1 MSIGAAKINRLSN
14 SFSFMK
20 KAIIVGSGIAGIASA
35 IRLQNKGYAV
45 QVLEKNAYAGGKLTQ
60 INGNG
65 FRFDAGPSLFTMPNL
80 VTELF
85 ELSGKNSFD
94 YFNYDQLQVLC
105 NYFYE
110 DGTRISANSNID
122 VFAEEIER
130 KTTDSAEKVKKHLQK
145 SKFIYGTTEEQF
157 LNKSLHKI
165 GSFLSFSTFISI
177 FKLPFLNIFS
187 SMNEVNEKAFN
198 DSKTIRL
205 FNRYATYNGSNPY
218 KAPGIL
224 NIIPHLEFGL
234 GAYLPK
240 GGMHEITNSL
250 VRLAKEI
257 GVEFHFNQEVTAI
270 ETEHNLAKSVTTKS
284 KIYSADIIVCNAD
297 IHTVYEKLI
306 PSAKK
311 LKKVDKQERSSSA
324 LIFYWGI
331 DKEFSELDVHNILF
345 TEDYKTEFDHIFD
358 YKTICDD
365 PTIYINITSKQIK
378 EDAPKGKENWFVMI
392 NVPSVYGQDWD
403 SMIAAARRNIL
414 DKISRNLG
422 VDVEKLILFEQ
433 QLTPQLIQDK
443 TSSYK
448 GSLYGTSSNS
458 RFAAFLRHKNF
469 SSQYKNLYF
478 CGGSVHPGGGIPL
491 ALSSAK
497 IIDKLI
503 K

>member
-1 MSIGAAKINRLSN
+1 
-14 SFSFMK
+14 MK
-20 KAIIVGSGIAGIASA
+20 KAIIIGAGIGGIASA

-45 QVLEKNAYAGGKLTQ
+45 QVLEKNEYPGGKLTQ
-60 INGNG
+60 FRGNG

-85 ELSGKNSFD
+85 ELSGKKSTD
-94 YFNYDQLQVLC
+94 YFNYDQLEILC

-110 DGTRISANSNID
+110 DGTRISANADIAI
-122 VFAEEIER
+122 FADEIER
-130 KTTDSAEKVKKHLQK
+130 KTTDSAAQIKKHLKK
-145 SKFIYGTTEEQF
+145 SKFIYEATEEQF

-165 GSFLSFSTFISI
+165 GSFLSIATLTSI
-177 FKLPFLNIFS
+177 VKLPFLNIFS
-187 SMNEVNEKAFN
+187 SMNQVNESAFN
-198 DSKTIRL
+198 DTKTIRL
-205 FNRYATYNGSNPY
+205 LNRYATYNGSNPY

-224 NIIPHLEFGL
+224 NIIPHLEFEL

-250 VRLAKEI
+250 VKLAKEI
-257 GVEFHFNQEVTAI
+257 GVEFHFNQEVTRI
-270 ETEHNLAKSVTTKS
+270 QTQNNLVKGVETKEENYDAEIV
-284 KIYSADIIVCNAD
+284 VCNAD
-297 IHTVYEKLI
+297 IHTVYEKLL

-311 LKKVDKQERSSSA
+311 LKKVDAQERSSSA

-331 DKEFSELDVHNILF
+331 DKNFPELDVHNIMF
-345 TEDYKTEFDHIFD
+345 TEDYKTEFEHIFD
-358 YKTICDD
+358 SKTIYED
-365 PTIYINITSKQIK
+365 PTVYINITSKQIK

-403 SMIAAARRNIL
+403 QMVAIARKNIIA
-414 DKISRNLG
+414 KISRNLG
-422 VDVEKLILFEQ
+422 EDIENHIVFEEK
-433 QLTPQLIQDK
+433 LTPQLIQDK
-443 TSSYK
+443 TSSFK

-458 RFAAFLRHKNF
+458 RFAAFFRHKNF

-497 IIDKLI
+497 IIERLI

>member
-1 MSIGAAKINRLSN
+1 V
-14 SFSFMK
+14 K
-20 KAIIVGSGIAGIASA
+20 KAVIVGAGIAGIASA

-45 QVLEKNAYAGGKLTQ
+45 QVLEKNAYPGGKLTQ
-60 INGNG
+60 LKGKG

-85 ELSGKNSFD
+85 EISGKKPSD
-94 YFNYDQLQVLC
+94 YFNYDQLDILC
-105 NYFYE
+105 NYFFE
-110 DGTRISANSNID
+110 DGTIISANSDINT
-122 VFAEEIER
+122 FANEISQ
-130 KTTDSAEKVKKHLQK
+130 KTTDSAESIKKHLKK
-145 SKFIYGTTEEQF
+145 SKFIFSATEEQF

-165 GSFLSFSTFISI
+165 SSFLSFATLRSI
-177 FKLPFLNIFS
+177 FKLPFLQIFS
-187 SMNEVNEKAFN
+187 SMHQINEKAFK

-250 VRLAKEI
+250 VKLAEEI
-257 GVEFHFNQEVTAI
+257 GVKFHFNIEVTAI
-270 ETEHNLAKSVTTKS
+270 KTDQNLAKSVQTNS
-284 KIYSADIIVCNAD
+284 NSYEADIVICNAD

-306 PSAKK
+306 PSVKK
-311 LKKVDKQERSSSA
+311 LKKVDAQERSSSA

-331 DKEFSELDVHNILF
+331 AKEFPALDVHNILF
-345 TEDYKTEFDHIFD
+345 TEDYKEEFKHLFD
-358 YKTICDD
+358 SKTIYED
-365 PTIYINITSKQIK
+365 PTVYINVTSKQIK

-392 NVPSVYGQDWD
+392 NVPSIYGQDWD
-403 SMIAAARRNIL
+403 TLVAKARQSIL
-414 DKISRNLG
+414 DKISKIMG
-422 VDVEKLILFEQ
+422 EEIEQFIEFEE

-443 TSSYK
+443 TNSYK
-448 GSLYGTSSNS
+448 GSLYGTSSNN
-458 RFAAFLRHKNF
+458 RFSAFFRHKNF
-469 SSQYKNLYF
+469 SSEYKNLFF

-497 IIDKLI
+497 IIDKFI

>member
-1 MSIGAAKINRLSN
+1 
-14 SFSFMK
+14 MK

-45 QVLEKNAYAGGKLTQ
+45 QVLEKNTYPGGKLTQ
-60 INGNG
+60 LKGKG

-85 ELSGKNSFD
+85 KISGKNPSD
-94 YFNYDQLQVLC
+94 YFNFDKLDILC

-110 DGTRISANSNID
+110 DGTRISANSDIH
-122 VFAEEIER
+122 VFADEIGK
-130 KTTDSAEKVKKHLQK
+130 KTSDSAQEVIKHLEK
-145 SKFIYGTTEEQF
+145 SQFIYEATEEQF

-165 GSFLSFSTFISI
+165 GSFLSFSTLASI

-187 SMNEVNEKAFN
+187 SMNEVNEKAFK

-218 KAPGIL
+218 RAPGIL

-250 VRLAKEI
+250 VKLAKEI
-257 GVEFHFNQEVTAI
+257 GVEFHFNEEVTAI
-270 ETEHNLAKSVTTKS
+270 ETDNKLAKSVVTKS
-284 KIYSADIIVCNAD
+284 RNYDGDIIVCNAD

-311 LKKVDKQERSSSA
+311 LAKVDKQERSSSA

-331 DKEFSELDVHNILF
+331 GKEFPELDVHNILF
-345 TEDYKTEFDHIFD
+345 TEDYKTEFDHLFD
-358 YKTICDD
+358 SKTICED
-365 PTIYINITSKQIK
+365 PTIYINITSKHIK
-378 EDAPKGKENWFVMI
+378 EDAPEGKENWFVMI

-403 SMIAAARRNIL
+403 QMIAVARKNIL
-414 DKISRNLG
+414 AKISRILG
-422 VDVEKLILFEQ
+422 EDVEQLIEFEE

-443 TSSYK
+443 TNSFK
-448 GSLYGTSSNS
+448 GSLYGTSSNN
-458 RFAAFLRHKNF
+458 RFSAFLRHKNF
-469 SSQYKNLYF
+469 SSEYKNLYF

-497 IIDKLI
+497 IIAKFI

>member
-1 MSIGAAKINRLSN
+1 
-14 SFSFMK
+14 MK
-20 KAIIVGSGIAGIASA
+20 KAIIIGSGIAGIASA
-35 IRLQNKGYAV
+35 IRLQNKGYQV
-45 QVLEKNAYAGGKLTQ
+45 QVLEKNDYPGGKLTQ
-60 INGNG
+60 LTGKG

-85 ELSGKNSFD
+85 EISGKKSTD
-94 YFNYDQLQVLC
+94 YFNFKPLEVLC

-110 DGTRISANSNID
+110 DGTRISANSDINI
-122 VFAEEIER
+122 FADEIER
-130 KTTDSAEKVKKHLQK
+130 KTTDSAEKIKKHLKK
-145 SKFIYGTTEEQF
+145 SKFIYNATEKLF

-165 GSFLSFSTFISI
+165 SSFFSFSTLLSVL
-177 FKLPFLNIFS
+177 KLPFLNIFS
-187 SMNEVNEKAFN
+187 SMNQVNENAFN

-205 FNRYATYNGSNPY
+205 LNRYATYNGSNPY

-250 VRLAKEI
+250 VKLAKEI
-257 GVEFHFNQEVTAI
+257 GIEFHFNQAVTAI
-270 ETEHNLAKSVTTKS
+270 ETSNNLAKSVITAS
-284 KIYSADIIVCNAD
+284 NNFAADVIVCNAD

-306 PSAKK
+306 PSSKK

-331 DKEFSELDVHNILF
+331 DKEFPELDVHNILF

-358 YKTICDD
+358 SKTIYKD
-365 PTIYINITSKQIK
+365 PTIYINITSKQLK

-392 NVPSVYGQDWD
+392 NVPSVYGQDWEIL
-403 SMIAAARRNIL
+403 IAEARKNIL
-414 DKISRNLG
+414 NKLSRNLG
-422 VDVEKLILFEQ
+422 EDIEKLIVFEK

-443 TSSYK
+443 TYSFK
-448 GSLYGTSSNS
+448 GSLYGTSSNN
-458 RFAAFLRHKNF
+458 RFAAFFRHKNF

>member
-1 MSIGAAKINRLSN
+1 
-14 SFSFMK
+14 MK
-20 KAIIVGSGIAGIASA
+20 QAIIVGSGIAGIAAA

-45 QVLEKNAYAGGKLTQ
+45 KVLEKNAYPGGKLTQ
-60 INGNG
+60 LSGSG

-85 ELSGKNSFD
+85 ELSGKKSSD
-94 YFNYDQLQVLC
+94 YFNFDQLDVLC

-110 DGTRISANSNID
+110 DGTQIIASSDID
-122 VFAEEIER
+122 TFAQEMER
-130 KTTDSAEKVKKHLQK
+130 KTNDSAENVKRHLEK
-145 SKFIYGTTEEQF
+145 SAFIYGATKEQF
-157 LNKSLHKI
+157 LNKSLHKLS
-165 GSFLSFSTFISI
+165 SFFSLSTLIAV
-177 FKLPFLNIFS
+177 FKMPFLNIFS
-187 SMNEVNEKAFN
+187 SMNQVNQSVFN

-234 GAYLPK
+234 GAFLPK

-250 VRLAKEI
+250 VKLAKEI
-257 GVEFHFNQEVTAI
+257 GVEFHFNQEVIAI
-270 ETEHNLAKSVTTKS
+270 ATKSNLAKSVSTTS
-284 KIYSADIIVCNAD
+284 ANYVADIIVCNAD

-311 LKKVDKQERSSSA
+311 LKEVDKQERSSSA

-331 DKEFSELDVHNILF
+331 DKEFPQLDVHNIIF
-345 TEDYKTEFDHIFD
+345 TEDYRTEFDHIFES
-358 YKTICDD
+358 KTIYED
-365 PTIYINITSKQIK
+365 PTVYINITSKKI
-378 EDAPKGKENWFVMI
+378 EGDAPKGKENWFVMI

-403 SMIAAARRNIL
+403 KMIAEARRNIVS
-414 DKISRNLG
+414 KISRVLG
-422 VDVEKLILFEQ
+422 EDIETLIQFEQ

-443 TSSYK
+443 TYSFK
-448 GSLYGTSSNS
+448 GSLYGTSSNN
-458 RFAAFLRHKNF
+458 RFAAFFRHKNF

-491 ALSSAK
+491 ALLSAK
-497 IIDKLI
+497 IIDKLV

>member
-1 MSIGAAKINRLSN
+1 
-14 SFSFMK
+14 MK
-20 KAIIVGSGIAGIASA
+20 KAIIIGAGIGGIASA

-45 QVLEKNAYAGGKLTQ
+45 QVIEKNEYPGGKLTQ
-60 INGNG
+60 FHKDG

-85 ELSGKNSFD
+85 EISGRKSSD
-94 YFNYDQLQVLC
+94 YFNYEQLEILC

-110 DGTRISANSNID
+110 DGTRISANSDIA
-122 VFAEEIER
+122 VFADEIGK
-130 KTTDSAEKVKKHLQK
+130 KTTDSAEQIKKHLKK
-145 SKFIYGTTEEQF
+145 SKFIYKATKEQF

-165 GSFLSFSTFISI
+165 GSFLSIATLTSI
-177 FKLPFLNIFS
+177 LKLPFLNIFS
-187 SMNEVNEKAFN
+187 SMNQVNESAFS
-198 DSKTIRL
+198 DTKTIRL
-205 FNRYATYNGSNPY
+205 LNRYATYNGSNPY

-224 NIIPHLEFGL
+224 NIIPHLEFEL

-250 VRLAKEI
+250 VKLAKEI
-257 GVEFHFNQEVTAI
+257 GVEFHFNQEVTSI
-270 ETEHNLAKSVTTKS
+270 RTDNRLAKSVVTTS
-284 KIYSADIIVCNAD
+284 KNFPGDVIVCNAD

-311 LKKVDKQERSSSA
+311 LKKVDAQERSSSA

-331 DKEFSELDVHNILF
+331 DKKFSELDVHNIMF
-345 TEDYKTEFDHIFD
+345 TEDYKTEFDHIFES
-358 YKTICDD
+358 KTIYED
-365 PTIYINITSKQIK
+365 PTVYINITSKKIK
-378 EDAPKGKENWFVMI
+378 EDAPEGKENWFVMI

-403 SMIAAARRNIL
+403 HMVAIARKNIL
-414 DKISRNLG
+414 TKISRNLG
-422 VDVEKLILFEQ
+422 ENIEKHIVFEEK
-433 QLTPQLIQDK
+433 LTPQLIQDK
-443 TSSYK
+443 TSSFK

-458 RFAAFLRHKNF
+458 RFAAFFRHKNF
-469 SSQYKNLYF
+469 STQYKNLYF

>member
-1 MSIGAAKINRLSN
+1 
-14 SFSFMK
+14 MK
-20 KAIIVGSGIAGIASA
+20 KAVVVGAGIAGIASA
-35 IRLQNKGYAV
+35 IRLQSKGFAV
-45 QVLEKNAYAGGKLTQ
+45 QVLEKNSYPGGKLTQ
-60 INGNG
+60 LKGKG
-65 FRFDAGPSLFTMPNL
+65 FRFDAGPSLFTMPHL

-85 ELSGKNSFD
+85 ELSGKKASD
-94 YFNYDQLQVLC
+94 YFNYDQLDILC

-110 DGTRISANSNID
+110 DGTIISANSDINT
-122 VFAEEIER
+122 FANEMSQ
-130 KTTDSAEKVKKHLQK
+130 KTTDSAESIKKHLKK
-145 SKFIYGTTEEQF
+145 SKFIFSATEEQF

-165 GSFLSFSTFISI
+165 SSFLSFRTFRSI
-177 FKLPFLNIFS
+177 FKLPFLQIFS
-187 SMNEVNEKAFN
+187 SMHQINEKAFK

-250 VRLAKEI
+250 VKLAEEI
-257 GVEFHFNQEVTAI
+257 GVEFHFNIEVTAI
-270 ETEHNLAKSVTTKS
+270 KTNQNLAKSVQTKS
-284 KIYSADIIVCNAD
+284 TSYDADVVICNAD

-311 LKKVDKQERSSSA
+311 LKKVDAQERSSSA

-331 DKEFSELDVHNILF
+331 AKEFPALDVHNILF
-345 TEDYKTEFDHIFD
+345 TEDYKEEFRHLFD
-358 YKTICDD
+358 SKTIYED
-365 PTIYINITSKQIK
+365 PTVYINITSKQIK

-392 NVPSVYGQDWD
+392 NVPSIYGQDWD
-403 SMIAAARRNIL
+403 TLIAKARQSIL
-414 DKISRNLG
+414 AKISKILG
-422 VDVEKLILFEQ
+422 EEIEQFIEFEE

-443 TSSYK
+443 TNSYK
-448 GSLYGTSSNS
+448 GSLYGTSSNN
-458 RFAAFLRHKNF
+458 RFSAFFRHKNF
-469 SSQYKNLYF
+469 SCEYKNLFF

-497 IIDKLI
+497 IIDKFI

>member
-1 MSIGAAKINRLSN
+1 
-14 SFSFMK
+14 MK
-20 KAIIVGSGIAGIASA
+20 KAVIVGAGIAGIASA

-45 QVLEKNAYAGGKLTQ
+45 QVLEKNAYPGGKLTQ
-60 INGNG
+60 LKGKG

-85 ELSGKNSFD
+85 EISGKKPSD
-94 YFNYDQLQVLC
+94 YFNYDQLDILC
-105 NYFYE
+105 NYFFE
-110 DGTRISANSNID
+110 DGTIISANSDINT
-122 VFAEEIER
+122 FANEISQ
-130 KTTDSAEKVKKHLQK
+130 KTTDSAESIKKHLKK
-145 SKFIYGTTEEQF
+145 SKFIFSATEEQF

-165 GSFLSFSTFISI
+165 SSFLSFATLRSI
-177 FKLPFLNIFS
+177 FKLPFLQIFS
-187 SMNEVNEKAFN
+187 SMHQINEKAFK

-250 VRLAKEI
+250 VKLAEEI
-257 GVEFHFNQEVTAI
+257 GVKFHFNIEVTAI
-270 ETEHNLAKSVTTKS
+270 KTDQNLAKSVQTNS
-284 KIYSADIIVCNAD
+284 NSYEADIVICNAD

-306 PSAKK
+306 PSVKK
-311 LKKVDKQERSSSA
+311 LKKVDAQERSSSA

-331 DKEFSELDVHNILF
+331 AKEFPALDVHNILF
-345 TEDYKTEFDHIFD
+345 TEDYKEEFKHLFD
-358 YKTICDD
+358 SKTIYED
-365 PTIYINITSKQIK
+365 PTVYINVTSKQIK

-392 NVPSVYGQDWD
+392 NVPSIYGQDWD
-403 SMIAAARRNIL
+403 TLVAKARQSIL
-414 DKISRNLG
+414 DKISKIMG
-422 VDVEKLILFEQ
+422 EEIEQFIEFEE

-443 TSSYK
+443 TNSYK
-448 GSLYGTSSNS
+448 GSLYGTSSNN
-458 RFAAFLRHKNF
+458 RFSAFFRHKNF
-469 SSQYKNLYF
+469 SSEYKNLFF

-497 IIDKLI
+497 IIDKFI

>member
-1 MSIGAAKINRLSN
+1 
-14 SFSFMK
+14 
-20 KAIIVGSGIAGIASA
+20 
-35 IRLQNKGYAV
+35 
-45 QVLEKNAYAGGKLTQ
+45 
-60 INGNG
+60 
-65 FRFDAGPSLFTMPNL
+65 MPNL

-85 ELSGKNSFD
+85 DLSGKKSSD
-94 YFNYDQLQVLC
+94 YFNFERLDVLC

-110 DGTRISANSNID
+110 DGTQIVASSDID
-122 VFAEEIER
+122 TFAAEMEQ
-130 KTTDSAEKVKKHLQK
+130 KTTDSAEKVKNHLEK
-145 SKFIYGTTEEQF
+145 SAFIYDVTKEQF

-165 GSFLSFSTFISI
+165 TSFLSFSTLVSVI
-177 FKLPFLNIFS
+177 KLPFLNIFS
-187 SMNEVNEKAFN
+187 SMNQVNESAFS

-250 VRLAKEI
+250 VKLAKEI
-257 GVEFHFNQEVTAI
+257 GVEFHFNQEATAI
-270 ETEHNLAKSVTTKS
+270 ETKNNLVKSVTTTAGNFA
-284 KIYSADIIVCNAD
+284 ADIIVCNAD

-311 LKKVDKQERSSSA
+311 LKEVDKQERSSSA

-331 DKEFSELDVHNILF
+331 DKEFPQLDVHNIMF
-345 TEDYKTEFDHIFD
+345 TEDYKTEFDHIFES
-358 YKTICDD
+358 KTICED
-365 PTIYINITSKQIK
+365 PTIYINITSKKSK

-403 SMIAAARRNIL
+403 SMIAQARKNIL
-414 DKISRNLG
+414 NKISRNLG
-422 VDVEKLILFEQ
+422 EDIEKLIQFEE

-443 TSSYK
+443 TYSFK
-448 GSLYGTSSNS
+448 GSLYGTSSNN
-458 RFAAFLRHKNF
+458 RFAAFFRHKNF

-491 ALSSAK
+491 ALLSAK
-497 IIDKLI
+497 IIDKLV

>member
-1 MSIGAAKINRLSN
+1 
-14 SFSFMK
+14 MK
-20 KAIIVGSGIAGIASA
+20 KAVIVGSGIAGVAAA
-35 IRLQNKGYAV
+35 IRLQNKGYKV
-45 QVLEKNAYAGGKLTQ
+45 QVLEKNAYPGGKLTQ
-60 INGNG
+60 ISGNG

-85 ELSGKNSFD
+85 ELSGKKTAD
-94 YFNYDQLQVLC
+94 YFHYDQLDVLC
-105 NYFYE
+105 TYFYE
-110 DGTRISANSNID
+110 DGTKIEASSD
-122 VFAEEIER
+122 SDTFAAEMER
-130 KTTDSAEKVKKHLQK
+130 KTTDSAEKVKKHLKK
-145 SKFIYGTTEEQF
+145 SAFIYEVTNDQF
-157 LNKSLHKI
+157 LNKSLHKLD
-165 GSFLSFSTFISI
+165 SFLSFSTLIAVL
-177 FKLPFLNIFS
+177 KTPFLNIFS
-187 SMNEVNEKAFN
+187 SMNQVNESAFS

-250 VRLAKEI
+250 VKLAKEI
-257 GVEFHFNQEVTAI
+257 GVEFHFNQEVTSI
-270 ETEHNLAKSVTTKS
+270 ETNDNLAQGVTTAS
-284 KIYSADIIVCNAD
+284 GHYGADIVVCNAD

-311 LKKVDKQERSSSA
+311 LKKVDQQERSSSA

-331 DKEFSELDVHNILF
+331 DKEFPQLDVHNIMF
-345 TEDYKTEFDHIFD
+345 TEDYKTEFHHIFES
-358 YKTICDD
+358 KTIYDD
-365 PTIYINITSKQIK
+365 PTIYINITSKKIAG
-378 EDAPKGKENWFVMI
+378 DAPKGKENWFVMI

-403 SMIAAARRNIL
+403 TMIAEARKNIL
-414 DKISRNLG
+414 NKLSRNLG
-422 VDVEKLILFEQ
+422 MDIEKLIQFEE

-443 TSSYK
+443 TYSFK
-448 GSLYGTSSNS
+448 GSLYGTSSNN
-458 RFAAFLRHKNF
+458 RFAAFFRHKNF

-491 ALSSAK
+491 ALLSAK
-497 IIDKLI
+497 IIDKLV

>member
-1 MSIGAAKINRLSN
+1 
-14 SFSFMK
+14 MK
-20 KAIIVGSGIAGIASA
+20 KAVVVGSGIAGLASA
-35 IRLQNKGYAV
+35 IRLQNKGYSV
-45 QVLEKNAYAGGKLTQ
+45 LVLEKNAYPGGKLTQ
-60 INGNG
+60 LSGNG
-65 FRFDAGPSLFTMPNL
+65 YRFDAGPSLFTMPNL

-85 ELSGKNSFD
+85 ELSGKNPKD
-94 YFNYDQLQVLC
+94 YFDYDQLDVLC

-110 DGTRISANSNID
+110 DGTRISAYKEID
-122 VFAEEIER
+122 RFAEEIDR
-130 KTTDSAEKVKKHLQK
+130 NTKDSAEKVKKHLNK
-145 SKFIYGTTEEQF
+145 SKFIYGATEEQF
-157 LNKSLHKI
+157 LNRSLHKVR
-165 GSFLSFSTFISI
+165 SFLSFSTLVSI
-177 FKLPFLNIFS
+177 LKLPFLNIFS
-187 SMNEVNEKAFN
+187 TMNQVNEKMFA

-250 VRLAKEI
+250 VQLAKDI
-257 GVEFHFNQEVTAI
+257 GVEFRFDEEVISI
-270 ETEHNLAKSVTTKS
+270 ETEGNKAKCVRTKS
-284 KIYSADIIVCNAD
+284 DNYEGYSIVCNAD

-311 LKKVDKQERSSSA
+311 LAQVDKQERSSSA

-331 DKEFSELDVHNILF
+331 GKEFPELDVHNILF
-345 TEDYKTEFDHIFD
+345 TEDYKTEFDHLFES
-358 YKTICDD
+358 KTITQD
-365 PTIYINITSKQIK
+365 PTIYINITSKKLK
-378 EDAPKGKENWFVMI
+378 EDAPEGKENWFVMI

-403 SMIAAARRNIL
+403 TMIAEARKHIL
-414 DKISRNLG
+414 AKLSRNLG
-422 VDVEKLILFEQ
+422 TDIEPLIEFEEL
-433 QLTPQLIQDK
+433 LTPKLIQDK
-443 TSSYK
+443 TNSYK
-448 GSLYGTSSNS
+448 GSLYGTSSNN
-458 RFAAFLRHKNF
+458 RFAAFFRHKNF
-469 SSQYKNLYF
+469 SSEFKNLYF

>member
-1 MSIGAAKINRLSN
+1 
-14 SFSFMK
+14 MK
-20 KAIIVGSGIAGIASA
+20 KAIIIGAGIGGIASA

-45 QVLEKNAYAGGKLTQ
+45 QVLEKNEYPGGKLTQ
-60 INGNG
+60 FYKDG

-85 ELSGKNSFD
+85 EISGKKSSD
-94 YFNYDQLQVLC
+94 YFNYDQLEVLC

-110 DGTRISANSNID
+110 DGTRISANSDIA
-122 VFAEEIER
+122 VFADEIGR
-130 KTTDSAEKVKKHLQK
+130 KTTDTAEKIKKHLKK
-145 SKFIYGTTEEQF
+145 SKFIYEATEEQF

-165 GSFLSFSTFISI
+165 SSFLSLSTLTSI
-177 FKLPFLNIFS
+177 LKLPFLNIFS
-187 SMNEVNEKAFN
+187 SMNQVNESAFS
-198 DSKTIRL
+198 DTKTIRL
-205 FNRYATYNGSNPY
+205 LNRYATYNGSNPY

-224 NIIPHLEFGL
+224 NIIPHLEFEL

-250 VRLAKEI
+250 VKLAKEI
-257 GVEFHFNQEVTAI
+257 GVEFHFNQEVTRI
-270 ETEHNLAKSVTTKS
+270 QTENNLIKGVITKS
-284 KIYSADIIVCNAD
+284 KDYFGDVIVCNAD

-311 LKKVDKQERSSSA
+311 LKKVDAQERSSSA
-324 LIFYWGI
+324 LIFYWGM
-331 DKEFSELDVHNILF
+331 DKKFSELDVHNIMF

-358 YKTICDD
+358 SKTIYED
-365 PTIYINITSKQIK
+365 PTVYINITSKKIK
-378 EDAPKGKENWFVMI
+378 EDAPEGKENWFVMI

-403 SMIAAARRNIL
+403 QMIATARKNIL
-414 DKISRNLG
+414 AKISRNLG
-422 VDVEKLILFEQ
+422 ENIESHIVFEEK
-433 QLTPQLIQDK
+433 LTPQLIQDK
-443 TSSYK
+443 TSSFK

-458 RFAAFLRHKNF
+458 RFAAFFRHKNF

>member
-1 MSIGAAKINRLSN
+1 
-14 SFSFMK
+14 MK
-20 KAIIVGSGIAGIASA
+20 KAVIVGSGIAGIAAA
-35 IRLQNKGYAV
+35 IRLRNKGYRV
-45 QVLEKNAYAGGKLTQ
+45 QVLEKNAYPGGKLTQ
-60 INGNG
+60 LSGNG

-85 ELSGKNSFD
+85 EICGKNPSD
-94 YFNYDQLQVLC
+94 YFNYHQLDVLC

-110 DGTRISANSNID
+110 DGTRIEANSDIAT
-122 VFAEEIER
+122 FANEMSN
-130 KTTDSAEKVKKHLQK
+130 KTIDSAESIKKHLEK
-145 SKFIYGTTEEQF
+145 SRFIYGATEEQF
-157 LNKSLHKI
+157 LNKSLHKLR
-165 GSFLSFSTFISI
+165 SFLSFSTLLSV
-177 FKLPFLNIFS
+177 FKLPFLQIFS
-187 SMNEVNEKAFN
+187 SMHQVNEKAFK

-250 VRLAKEI
+250 VKLAKEI
-257 GVEFHFNQEVTAI
+257 GVEFHFNAEVTAI
-270 ETEHNLAKSVTTKS
+270 ETTNNLAKSVQTNTAN
-284 KIYSADIIVCNAD
+284 YEADVIVCNAD

-311 LKKVDKQERSSSA
+311 LKKVDAQERSSSA

-331 DKEFSELDVHNILF
+331 GKEFPELDVHNILF
-345 TEDYKTEFDHIFD
+345 TEDYKAEFTHLFD
-358 YKTICDD
+358 TKTISED
-365 PTIYINITSKQIK
+365 PTVYINITSKQLK
-378 EDAPKGKENWFVMI
+378 ADAPKGKENWFVMI

-403 SMIAAARRNIL
+403 AMIATARQQIL
-414 DKISRNLG
+414 IKISRILG
-422 VDVEKLILFEQ
+422 EDIEKLIEFET
-433 QLTPQLIQDK
+433 QLTPQGIQDK
-443 TSSYK
+443 TNSFK

-458 RFAAFLRHKNF
+458 KFSAFFRHKNF
-469 SSQYKNLYF
+469 SSEYKNLFF

-497 IIDKLI
+497 IIDKFI

>member
-1 MSIGAAKINRLSN
+1 
-14 SFSFMK
+14 MK
-20 KAIIVGSGIAGIASA
+20 KAIIIGAGIGGIASA

-45 QVLEKNAYAGGKLTQ
+45 QVLEKNEYPGGKLTQ
-60 INGNG
+60 FRGNG

-85 ELSGKNSFD
+85 ELSGKKSTD
-94 YFNYDQLQVLC
+94 YFNYDQLEILC

-110 DGTRISANSNID
+110 DGTRISANADIAI
-122 VFAEEIER
+122 FADEIER
-130 KTTDSAEKVKKHLQK
+130 KTTDSAAQIKKHLKK
-145 SKFIYGTTEEQF
+145 SKFIYEATEEQF

-165 GSFLSFSTFISI
+165 GSFLSIATLTSI
-177 FKLPFLNIFS
+177 VKLPFLNIFS
-187 SMNEVNEKAFN
+187 SMNQVNESAFN
-198 DSKTIRL
+198 DTKTIRL
-205 FNRYATYNGSNPY
+205 LNRYATYNGSNPY

-224 NIIPHLEFGL
+224 NIIPHLEFEL

-250 VRLAKEI
+250 VKLAKEI
-257 GVEFHFNQEVTAI
+257 GVEFHFNQEVTRI
-270 ETEHNLAKSVTTKS
+270 QTQNNLVKGVETKEKNYDAEIV
-284 KIYSADIIVCNAD
+284 VCNAD
-297 IHTVYEKLI
+297 IHTVYEKLL

-311 LKKVDKQERSSSA
+311 LKKVDAQERSSSA

-331 DKEFSELDVHNILF
+331 DKNFPELDVHNIMF
-345 TEDYKTEFDHIFD
+345 TEDYKTEFEHIFD
-358 YKTICDD
+358 SKTIYED
-365 PTIYINITSKQIK
+365 PTVYINITSKQIK

-403 SMIAAARRNIL
+403 QMVAIARKNIIA
-414 DKISRNLG
+414 KISRNLG
-422 VDVEKLILFEQ
+422 EDIENHIVFEEK
-433 QLTPQLIQDK
+433 LTPQLIQDK
-443 TSSYK
+443 TSSFK

-458 RFAAFLRHKNF
+458 RFAAFFRHKNF

-497 IIDKLI
+497 IIERLI

>member
-1 MSIGAAKINRLSN
+1 
-14 SFSFMK
+14 MK
-20 KAIIVGSGIAGIASA
+20 KAIIIGAGIGGIASA

-45 QVLEKNAYAGGKLTQ
+45 QVLEKNEYPGGKLTQ
-60 INGNG
+60 FYKDG

-85 ELSGKNSFD
+85 EISGKKSSD
-94 YFNYDQLQVLC
+94 YFNYEQLEILC

-110 DGTRISANSNID
+110 DGTRISAHSDIA
-122 VFAEEIER
+122 VFADEIGR
-130 KTTDSAEKVKKHLQK
+130 KTTDTAEKIKKHLKK
-145 SKFIYGTTEEQF
+145 SKFIYQATEEQF

-165 GSFLSFSTFISI
+165 SSFLSFSTLASI
-177 FKLPFLNIFS
+177 LKLPFLNIFS
-187 SMNEVNEKAFN
+187 SMNQVNESAFS
-198 DSKTIRL
+198 DTKTIRL
-205 FNRYATYNGSNPY
+205 LNRYATYNGSNPY

-224 NIIPHLEFGL
+224 NIIPHLEFEL

-250 VRLAKEI
+250 VKLAKEI
-257 GVEFHFNQEVTAI
+257 GVEFHFNQEVTSIQTAN
-270 ETEHNLAKSVTTKS
+270 NLIKGVITKT
-284 KIYSADIIVCNAD
+284 KYYSGDVIVCNAD

-311 LKKVDKQERSSSA
+311 LKKVDAQERSSSA
-324 LIFYWGI
+324 LIFYWGM
-331 DKEFSELDVHNILF
+331 DKKFSELDVHNIMF

-358 YKTICDD
+358 SKTIYED

-378 EDAPKGKENWFVMI
+378 EDAPEGKENWFVMI
-392 NVPSVYGQDWD
+392 NVPSVYSQDWD
-403 SMIAAARRNIL
+403 QMIATARKNIL
-414 DKISRNLG
+414 AKISRNLG
-422 VDVEKLILFEQ
+422 ENIENHIVFEEK
-433 QLTPQLIQDK
+433 LTPQLIQDK
-443 TSSYK
+443 TSSFK

-458 RFAAFLRHKNF
+458 RFAAFFRHKNF

-497 IIDKLI
+497 IIDKMI

>member
-1 MSIGAAKINRLSN
+1 
-14 SFSFMK
+14 MK
-20 KAIIVGSGIAGIASA
+20 KAIIVGSGIAGIAAA
-35 IRLQNKGYAV
+35 IRLQNKGYSV

-60 INGNG
+60 LQGNG

-85 ELSGKNSFD
+85 EISGKKSTD
-94 YFNYDQLQVLC
+94 YFNYDQLDVLC

-110 DGTRISANSNID
+110 DGTRIAASSDIA
-122 VFAEEIER
+122 VFAAEMES
-130 KTTDSAEKVKKHLQK
+130 KTTDSAEKIKKHLEK
-145 SKFIYGTTEEQF
+145 SKFIYGVTEEQF
-157 LNKSLHKI
+157 LRKSLHKI
-165 GSFLSFSTFISI
+165 DSFLSFSTLVSI
-177 FKLPFLNIFS
+177 VKLPFLNIFS
-187 SMNEVNEKAFN
+187 SMNEVNEKAFT

-240 GGMHEITNSL
+240 GGMHQITNSL
-250 VRLAKEI
+250 VKLAKEI

-270 ETEHNLAKSVTTKS
+270 ETEYSLVKGVTTASDK
-284 KIYSADIIVCNAD
+284 YDADVIVCNAD

-311 LKKVDKQERSSSA
+311 LKEVDKEERSSSA

-331 DKEFSELDVHNILF
+331 DKEFPELEVHNIMF

-358 YKTICDD
+358 SKTIYED
-365 PTIYINITSKQIK
+365 PTIYINITSKKIV

-403 SMIAAARRNIL
+403 SMIAQARINIL
-414 DKISRNLG
+414 RKISKILG
-422 VDVEKLILFEQ
+422 EDVEKLIVFEE

-443 TSSYK
+443 TYSFK

-458 RFAAFLRHKNF
+458 RFAAFFRHKNF

-497 IIDKLI
+497 IIEQLI

>member
-1 MSIGAAKINRLSN
+1 
-14 SFSFMK
+14 MK
-20 KAIIVGSGIAGIASA
+20 KAVVVGAGIAGIASA
-35 IRLQNKGYAV
+35 IRLQNKGYEV
-45 QVLEKNAYAGGKLTQ
+45 QVLEKNAYPGGKLTELK
-60 INGNG
+60 GNG

-85 ELSGKNSFD
+85 EISGKKSSD
-94 YFNYDQLQVLC
+94 YFNYDRLETLC

-110 DGTRISANSNID
+110 DGTRISANANINI
-122 VFAEEIER
+122 FAEEIEK
-130 KTTDSAEKVKKHLQK
+130 KTNDSADKVIKHLKK
-145 SKFIYGTTEEQF
+145 SEFIHKATEEQF

-165 GSFLSFSTFISI
+165 NSFLSFSTVTSI
-177 FKLPFLNIFS
+177 LKLPFLNIFS
-187 SMNEVNEKAFN
+187 SMNKVNEKAFI

-240 GGMHEITNSL
+240 GGMHQITNSL
-250 VRLAKEI
+250 VKLAKEI

-270 ETEHNLAKSVTTKS
+270 ETNHNLAKKVITKNS
-284 KIYSADIIVCNAD
+284 NYNADVIVCNAD

-311 LKKVDKQERSSSA
+311 LAKVDQQERSSSA

-331 DKEFSELDVHNILF
+331 DKEFAELDVHNILF
-345 TEDYKTEFDHIFD
+345 TEDYKTEFDHLFD
-358 YKTICDD
+358 SKTIYED
-365 PTIYINITSKQIK
+365 PTVYINITSKHIK
-378 EDAPKGKENWFVMI
+378 EDAPEGKENWFVMI
-392 NVPSVYGQDWD
+392 NVPSVYKQDWD
-403 SMIAAARRNIL
+403 TMIAKARKNIL
-414 DKISRNLG
+414 TKVSRILG
-422 VDVEKLILFEQ
+422 ENIEKFIEFEEI
-433 QLTPQLIQDK
+433 LTPQLIQDK
-443 TSSYK
+443 TNSYK
-448 GSLYGTSSNS
+448 GSLYGTSSNN
-458 RFAAFLRHKNF
+458 RFSAFFRHKNF

-497 IIDKLI
+497 IIDTLI

>member
-1 MSIGAAKINRLSN
+1 
-14 SFSFMK
+14 MK
-20 KAIIVGSGIAGIASA
+20 KAIIIGAGIGGIASA

-45 QVLEKNAYAGGKLTQ
+45 QVLEKNEYPGGKLTQ
-60 INGNG
+60 FRGNG

-85 ELSGKNSFD
+85 ELSGKKSTD
-94 YFNYDQLQVLC
+94 YFNYDQLEILC

-110 DGTRISANSNID
+110 DGTRISANADIAI
-122 VFAEEIER
+122 FADEIER
-130 KTTDSAEKVKKHLQK
+130 KTTDSAAQIKKHLKK
-145 SKFIYGTTEEQF
+145 SKFIYEATEEQF

-165 GSFLSFSTFISI
+165 GSFLSIATLTSI
-177 FKLPFLNIFS
+177 VKLPFLNIFS
-187 SMNEVNEKAFN
+187 SMNQVNESAFN
-198 DSKTIRL
+198 DTKTIRL
-205 FNRYATYNGSNPY
+205 LNRYATYNGSNPY

-224 NIIPHLEFGL
+224 NIIPHLEFEL

-250 VRLAKEI
+250 VKLAKEI
-257 GVEFHFNQEVTAI
+257 GVEFHFNQEVTRIQTQNNLVKGA
-270 ETEHNLAKSVTTKS
+270 ETKEKNYDAEIV
-284 KIYSADIIVCNAD
+284 VCNAD
-297 IHTVYEKLI
+297 IHTVYEKLL

-311 LKKVDKQERSSSA
+311 LKKVDAQERSSSA

-331 DKEFSELDVHNILF
+331 DKNFPELDVHNIMF
-345 TEDYKTEFDHIFD
+345 TEDYKTEFEHIFD
-358 YKTICDD
+358 SKTIYED
-365 PTIYINITSKQIK
+365 PTVYINITSKQIK

-403 SMIAAARRNIL
+403 QMVAIARKNIIA
-414 DKISRNLG
+414 KISRNLG
-422 VDVEKLILFEQ
+422 EDIENHIVFEEK
-433 QLTPQLIQDK
+433 LTPQLIQDK
-443 TSSYK
+443 TSSFK

-458 RFAAFLRHKNF
+458 RFAAFFRHKNF

-497 IIDKLI
+497 IIERLI

>member
-1 MSIGAAKINRLSN
+1 
-14 SFSFMK
+14 MK
-20 KAIIVGSGIAGIASA
+20 KAIIIGAGIGGIASA

-45 QVLEKNAYAGGKLTQ
+45 QVLEKNEYPGGKLTQ
-60 INGNG
+60 FYKDG

-85 ELSGKNSFD
+85 EISGKKSSD
-94 YFNYDQLQVLC
+94 YFNYEQLEILC

-110 DGTRISANSNID
+110 DGTRISAHSDIA
-122 VFAEEIER
+122 VFADEIGR
-130 KTTDSAEKVKKHLQK
+130 KTTDTAEKIKKHLKK
-145 SKFIYGTTEEQF
+145 SKFIYQATEEQF

-165 GSFLSFSTFISI
+165 SSFLSFSTLASI
-177 FKLPFLNIFS
+177 LKLPFLNIFS
-187 SMNEVNEKAFN
+187 SMNQVNESAFS
-198 DSKTIRL
+198 DTKTIRL
-205 FNRYATYNGSNPY
+205 LNRYATYNGSNPY

-224 NIIPHLEFGL
+224 NIIPHLEFEL

-250 VRLAKEI
+250 VKLAKEK
-257 GVEFHFNQEVTAI
+257 GVEFHFNQEVTSIQTAN
-270 ETEHNLAKSVTTKS
+270 NLIKGVITKT
-284 KIYSADIIVCNAD
+284 KYYSGDVIVCNAD

-311 LKKVDKQERSSSA
+311 LKKVDAQERSSSA
-324 LIFYWGI
+324 LIFYWGM
-331 DKEFSELDVHNILF
+331 DKKFSELDVHNIMF

-358 YKTICDD
+358 SKTIYED

-378 EDAPKGKENWFVMI
+378 EDAPEGKENWFVMI

-403 SMIAAARRNIL
+403 QMIATARKNIL
-414 DKISRNLG
+414 AKISRNLG
-422 VDVEKLILFEQ
+422 ENIENHIVFEEK
-433 QLTPQLIQDK
+433 LTPQLIQDK
-443 TSSYK
+443 TSSFK

-458 RFAAFLRHKNF
+458 RFAAFFRHKNF